1 MCMHN
6 KFLINSDYMQGLV
19 FRSYRVHAGHRR
31 HRSSNHPKSGVGLP
45 DPEAQAFSIST
56 SEQPTSPTPGVLS
69 KTSLSYCY
77 LLRSDP
83 ILN

>member
-1 MCMHN
+1 
-6 KFLINSDYMQGLV
+6 MQGLV

-56 SEQPTSPTPGVLS
+56 SEQPTNPSPGQVS
-69 KTSLSYCY
+69 KATLSY
-77 LLRSDP
+77 LKL
-83 ILN
+83 

>member
-1 MCMHN
+1 M
-6 KFLINSDYMQGLV
+6 LGLA

-31 HRSSNHPKSGVGLP
+31 HRSSSHPKSGVGLP

-56 SEQPTSPTPGVLS
+56 SEQPIGPTPGVLS

-83 ILN
+83 ILNWMKLSLP